1 MPTPT
6 DVLQA
11 SLEKHNATFEALLNL
26 IPAKYYLVQQLSEE
40 QASSSCGSTLTY
52 QRFNTGL
59 DDRLLRSTRRT
70 ARNKRH
76 LSKLSK
82 RLPRKPNVTRF
93 ARPIEKVV

>member
-59 DDRLLRSTRRT
+59 DVDCFEVPEEQQETKGT
-70 ARNKRH
+70 
-76 LSKLSK
+76 
-82 RLPRKPNVTRF
+82 
-93 ARPIEKVV
+93 